1 MSTFTVQQIEAAM
14 NAPVEH
20 PTGPRSSKVIA
31 AARIASPINAAN
43 AAKQRKRRI
52 AAEKKE
58 AVKQRKLDRA
68 ALKAQK
74 VTKTKVTKSKVT
86 KSKVTKPKKV
96 VKPMTAIAKQAA
108 KQSKVRRKSIQEAK
122 KSHTTFKKSL
132 KATRSQLN
140 LKWKEEANAVK
151 AVKKA
156 EKEAEAAE
164 KKAVKAAKKAAREEA
179 IVAKKAAKASKPPTP
194 KKATLTDEQKHEN
207 KARRAYK
214 TEMNRRVKWGREF
227 QAKFKGVYKPVKTV
241 VIEETDLEDAFVC

>member
-31 AARIASPINAAN
+31 VARIASPINAAN

-58 AVKQRKLDRA
+58 AVKQRKLDRT
-68 ALKAQK
+68 AL
-74 VTKTKVTKSKVT
+74 
-86 KSKVTKPKKV
+86 KPKKV

-108 KQSKVRRKSIQEAK
+108 KQSKVRRKSIREAK

-140 LKWKEEANAVK
+140 LKWKEEAKAIK

-156 EKEAEAAE
+156 EKEAKAAE
-164 KKAVKAAKKAAREEA
+164 KKAIKALKKAIREEA
-179 IVAKKAAKASKPPTP
+179 IVAKKAAKATKPPTTQ
-194 KKATLTDEQKHEN
+194 KKATLTDEQKQQN
-207 KARRAYK
+207 KAKRAYQ
-214 TEMNRRVKWGREF
+214 TEMNRRSKWEREF
-227 QAKFKGVYKPVKTV
+227 QTKFEGVYTPPSVKAVVTV
-241 VIEETDLEDAFVC
+241 ESVLEDVC

>member
-31 AARIASPINAAN
+31 VARIASPINAAN

-52 AAEKKE
+52 AVEKKE
-58 AVKQRKLDRA
+58 AVKQRKLDRTT
-68 ALKAQK
+68 LKAQK
-74 VTKTKVTKSKVT
+74 VTKVMKPK
-86 KSKVTKPKKV
+86 KVTKPKKV

-108 KQSKVRRKSIQEAK
+108 KQSKVRRKSIREAK

-140 LKWKEEANAVK
+140 LKWKEEAKAIK

-156 EKEAEAAE
+156 EKEAKAAE
-164 KKAVKAAKKAAREEA
+164 KKAIKALKKAIREEA
-179 IVAKKAAKASKPPTP
+179 IVAKKAAKATKPPTTQ
-194 KKATLTDEQKHEN
+194 KKATLTDEQKQQN
-207 KARRAYK
+207 KAKRAYQ
-214 TEMNRRVKWGREF
+214 TEMNRRSKWEREF
-227 QAKFKGVYKPVKTV
+227 QTKFEGVYTPPSVKAVVTV
-241 VIEETDLEDAFVC
+241 ESVLEDVC

>member
-86 KSKVTKPKKV
+86 KPKKV

-108 KQSKVRRKSIQEAK
+108 KQSKVRRKSIREAK

-140 LKWKEEANAVK
+140 LKWKEEAKVAK
-151 AVKKA
+151 ALKKA
-156 EKEAEAAE
+156 EKEAEAAK
-164 KKAVKAAKKAAREEA
+164 KKAIKAAKKAAREEA

-194 KKATLTDEQKHEN
+194 KKATLTDEQKLQN
-207 KARRAYK
+207 KAKRAYQ
-214 TEMNRRVKWGREF
+214 TEMNRRSKWEREF
-227 QAKFKGVYKPVKTV
+227 QTKFEGVYTPPSVKAVVTV
-241 VIEETDLEDAFVC
+241 ESELEDAFVC

>member
-74 VTKTKVTKSKVT
+74 VTKSKVT

-108 KQSKVRRKSIQEAK
+108 KQSKVRRKSIREAK

-140 LKWKEEANAVK
+140 LKWKEEAKALK

-214 TEMNRRVKWGREF
+214 TEMNRRAKWGREF
-227 QAKFKGVYKPVKTV
+227 KAKFEGAYTAVKTL